1 MTANFQLGDIVS
13 SVKGARSVPILTMDN
28 QPFIWM
34 PGEMQHV
41 VYEPSAYNDEAAN
54 RVNVCFAVNDA
65 LETQLTKYDD
75 VILKAL
81 TKESLKYF
89 GQVLTET
96 QIKERVQPS
105 IKVSEKG
112 FSNFRVKMNKTG
124 RGRCQVYDM
133 NREPRPLPEAF
144 LSCSIKPRLQLK
156 GLWMMGRDL
165 GPLWELVAIQ
175 VDEKGSDVCPF

>member
-1 MTANFQLGDIVS
+1 MTATFQMGDIVTS
-13 SVKGARSVPILTMDN
+13 SRGAKSIPILTLDN

-34 PGEMQHV
+34 PSEMQHV
-41 VYEPSAYNDEAAN
+41 CYEPSAYNDEAAN
-54 RVNVCFAVNDA
+54 RVNVCFAVTDM

-75 VILKAL
+75 VIRKAL
-81 TKESLKYF
+81 TKDSLKYF

-105 IKVSEKG
+105 IKTSEKG
-112 FSNFRVKMNKTG
+112 FSNFRVKMNKSG

-133 NREPRPLPEAF
+133 NREPRGLPESF
-144 LSCSIKPRLQLK
+144 LNSCIKPRLQLK
-156 GLWMMGRDL
+156 GLWMMGRDM

-175 VDEKGSDVCPF
+175 VDEKDSNVCPF